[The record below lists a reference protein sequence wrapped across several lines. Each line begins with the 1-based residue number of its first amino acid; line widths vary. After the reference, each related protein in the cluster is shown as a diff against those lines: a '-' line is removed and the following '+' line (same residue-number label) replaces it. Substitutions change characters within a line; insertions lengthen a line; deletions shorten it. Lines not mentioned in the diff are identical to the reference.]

1 MTEGENK
8 TAFMFKFLFLDSC
21 VNGERPRFGMRSRN
35 VSNNNNNNNNKCF
48 RLSVKNKSFV
58 PTFLC
63 SDAVLG
69 LSGVVF
75 MLAGVAATG
84 EEEVF
89 SIISAGIFFYRKISH
104 KTTANYDPLVQDKRT
119 MNVFKSPLCFS
130 LSLSLSH
137 THTHTHTQKS

>member
-1 MTEGENK
+1 MCPK
-8 TAFMFKFLFLDSC
+8 
-21 VNGERPRFGMRSRN
+21 
-35 VSNNNNNNNNKCF
+35 NNNNKKNNQRF
-48 RLSVKNKSFV
+48 RLSVKNKCFV

-89 SIISAGIFFYRKISH
+89 SIISAGIFFFFFLPENIPRNHSKLRS
-104 KTTANYDPLVQDKRT
+104 TGAG
-119 MNVFKSPLCFS
+119 
-130 LSLSLSH
+130 
-137 THTHTHTQKS
+137 